1 MAASNARTDASDW
14 QGDSIKIT
22 LDQLCSG
29 ERAEVIEVDDQDI
42 RTQMM
47 RLGICEGAMVSCV
60 TKVPA
65 GPIVLKHGRQEI
77 ALGRALA
84 KKISVRKYPVNG
96 EREI

>member
-1 MAASNARTDASDW
+1 MAAKSARADAPNGQSGSNE
-14 QGDSIKIT
+14 IT

-42 RTQMM
+42 RAKVM
-47 RLGICEGAMVSCV
+47 RLGICRGEMVSCV

-84 KKISVRKYPVNG
+84 KKISVRRDPVNEGG
-96 EREI
+96 EI